1 MQSKVFANLSVMHEV
16 NETSIT
22 FSNNLLMVYKSFSD
36 HISLPGTCILG
47 GFFEYILYF
56 GLW

>member
-1 MQSKVFANLSVMHEV
+1 MQSKIFADLSVMHAV
-16 NETSIT
+16 KETSIP
-22 FSNNLLMVYKSFSD
+22 FFKLMVYKSFSD